1 MAKRNRYK
9 EMERR
14 MCMILIVCAVL
25 FILYL
30 IAAGSG
36 ILWLKVLTSLLVILT
51 SIVSLVF
58 LYLTRE
64 LLKPR
69 SLWMSTSFF
78 SLLLCTLASLI
89 LAFP

>member
-14 MCMILIVCAVL
+14 MCKILIVCAVL

-51 SIVSLVF
+51 STVSLVF
-58 LYLTRE
+58 LHLTRE
-64 LLKPR
+64 MLKPR
-69 SLWMSTSFF
+69 SLWLSTGFF
-78 SLLLCTLASLI
+78 SLLHISPAL
-89 LAFP
+89 